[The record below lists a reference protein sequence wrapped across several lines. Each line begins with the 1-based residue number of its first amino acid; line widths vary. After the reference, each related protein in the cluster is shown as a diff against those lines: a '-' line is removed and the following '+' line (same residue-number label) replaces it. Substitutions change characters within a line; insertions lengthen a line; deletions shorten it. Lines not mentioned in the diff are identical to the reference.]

1 MSTSEHLLI
10 ELGTEELPPKSL
22 KALGLAF
29 RDGITA
35 GLDQRELGY
44 GEVEWFATP
53 RRLAVLVRDV
63 SLQAPD
69 REVEVQGP
77 PADKARDE
85 QGNWTPAALGFARKQ
100 GVEPEQLECIDTP
113 KGARLGLR
121 STAAGAATSA
131 CLNDII
137 HESIRAL
144 PIAKRMRWG
153 ASRIEFVRPV
163 HWVVAML
170 GQDSAHGEVLGLT
183 TGNSTRG
190 HRFHSSGSLVLQH
203 PEDYTGILAQAKVVA
218 NFEQRREMIRE
229 QVEVEASA
237 LQARAVIDPDL
248 LDEVTGL
255 VEWPVALTGN
265 FEERFL
271 EVPAEALISSMK
283 EHQKYFHLVDGE
295 GRLLPHFITISNIES
310 RDPSQVISGNERVI
324 RPRLSD
330 AAFFFS
336 NDKKQPLA
344 ARVEDLRSIV
354 FQQQLGTV
362 YDKTCRVSA
371 LAGKLAALLG
381 TSTSLAER
389 AGLLSKADL
398 GTEMVLEFADMQ
410 GIAGNY
416 YARHDGED
424 EAVAAALEQQYWP
437 RFAGDRLPQ
446 GPTAAALGL
455 ADRLDT
461 LVGIFGIGQPPTGSR
476 DPFALRRAS
485 LAVLRILVEREL
497 DLDLR
502 DCLALAA
509 AEYADGIIDRGCVE
523 QVLDYMLERF
533 RAWYEEDDIPV
544 EVFRA
549 VSANKPSRPL
559 DIQRRVHAV
568 HAFTQLPEAAALAA
582 ANKRVGNILD
592 KLEDDHR
599 FAAVDQTL
607 LEEPPEQALAERMA
621 QLAAVSADHLAAGAY
636 REALACL
643 AALQGP
649 VDAFF
654 DSVMVNTEDAALRH
668 NRLNL
673 LHNLRG
679 LFLQVAD
686 ISQLA
691 GLQKPAP

>member
-1 MSTSEHLLI
+1 MLI

-29 RDGITA
+29 RDGITT
-35 GLDQRELGY
+35 GLAQRELAH
-44 GEVEWFATP
+44 GEVEWFASP
-53 RRLAVLVRDV
+53 RRLAVLIRDV

-69 REVEVQGP
+69 RELEVQGP
-77 PADKARDE
+77 PADKARNE
-85 QGNWTPAALGFARKQ
+85 QGEWSPAALGFARKQ
-100 GVEPEQLECIDTP
+100 GVEPEQLELMDTP
-113 KGARLGLR
+113 KGPRLGLR
-121 STAAGAATSA
+121 STVRGAATGA

-137 HESIRAL
+137 HDSIRAL
-144 PIAKRMRWG
+144 PIARRMRWG
-153 ASRIEFVRPV
+153 ASRVEFVRPV

-170 GQDSAHGEVLGLT
+170 GQDSDHGEVLGLA
-183 TGNSTRG
+183 TGNTTRG
-190 HRFHSSGSLVLQH
+190 HRFHSQGSITLER
-203 PEDYTGILAQAKVVA
+203 PEDYAEALAKARVVA
-218 NFEQRREMIRE
+218 SFEQRRAMIRE

-237 LQARAVIDPDL
+237 LQAQAVIDPDL

-265 FEERFL
+265 FEQRFL

-283 EHQKYFHLVDGE
+283 EHQKYFHLVDAE
-295 GRLLPHFITISNIES
+295 DRLLPHFITISNIES

-330 AAFFFS
+330 AAFFFA
-336 NDKKQPLA
+336 NDKKQTLA
-344 ARVEDLRSIV
+344 SRVDDLRSIV
-354 FQQQLGTV
+354 FQQQLGTLH
-362 YDKTCRVSA
+362 DKTRRVSA
-371 LAGKLAALLG
+371 LAGRLAGLLD
-381 TSTSLAER
+381 TPAALAER

-410 GIAGNY
+410 GIAGAY

-424 EAVAAALEQQYWP
+424 DAVAAALEQQYWP

-446 GPTAAALGL
+446 GLTAVALGL

-485 LAVLRILVEREL
+485 LAVLRILVEKEL

-509 AEYADGIIDRGCVE
+509 AEYADDVIDKQCVT

-533 RAWYEEDDIPV
+533 RAWYEEDNIPV

-549 VSANKPSRPL
+549 VSANKPGRPL

-592 KLEDDHR
+592 KLEADHR
-599 FAAVDQTL
+599 FAAVDQAL
-607 LEEPPEQALAERMA
+607 LAEPAERDLATKMA
-621 QLAAVSADHLAAGAY
+621 QLAMVSAEHLATGAY

-654 DSVMVNTEDAALRH
+654 DCVMVNTEDAALRH

-691 GLQKPAP
+691 GLNQAAPA